1 MGVAS
6 ATHPDWYEPDNAA
19 RIRFEADGTYVVQIA
34 AAEIGTG
41 SWTAL
46 TQIAAEALGCPVQC
60 VRMEIGDSSL
70 PHATNAGGSV
80 GTRSWGAAIAAAAK
94 AFRDQH
100 GADPQPGET
109 EAQAPEL
116 NDDRC
121 RGTPLAPSSPRCES
135 TLTPGEIRV
144 LADASVFSPSAAS

>member
-60 VRMEIGDSSL
+60 VRMEMVTRASRMPPTPEVRSGLAAGVQPSL
-70 PHATNAGGSV
+70 RPPRRSAISTAP
-80 GTRSWGAAIAAAAK
+80 TRSRGGDRGSGA
-94 AFRDQH
+94 
-100 GADPQPGET
+100 
-109 EAQAPEL
+109 
-116 NDDRC
+116 
-121 RGTPLAPSSPRCES
+121 
-135 TLTPGEIRV
+135 
-144 LADASVFSPSAAS
+144 